1 MPIQH
6 LKYLFRRV
14 NTYSYILNTY
24 STILNTYSPSRIL
37 TNVGG
42 CAAGVRGS
50 HSGRPLFVPARRA
63 RPRALTRV
71 PSRRAVSPVEGLSGA
86 GHSSTHGRGSRGAQG
101 PWGASG
107 RVLRVRGGVVRSGG
121 AVPGART
128 PSRRGVRH
136 CSSAC
141 VDNACGRAYRA
152 RARVSLCYE
161 HISLFIPLSLPYR
174 GEREGNKKGIVSFRW
189 DCNGSFPCVRACR
202 GWVPR
207 PGGAG
212 RLRLRR
218 RRPPGGPIL
227 FAFPTPRPPLGLR
240 PGVGR
245 AKRMVPCGGGPARTG
260 LV

>member
-1 MPIQH
+1 MPIQR

-14 NTYSYILNTY
+14 NTYSHILNIY

-50 HSGRPLFVPARRA
+50 HPGRPLFVLARRA
-63 RPRALTRV
+63 HLRALTQA

-86 GHSSTHGRGSRGAQG
+86 GHSSTHGRGSRARRGLG
-101 PWGASG
+101 GASG
-107 RVLRVRGGVVRSGG
+107 RVLRVRAGS
-121 AVPGART
+121 AVGWAVFGART
-128 PSRRGVRH
+128 PVVVVFVTIRPRVLTT
-136 CSSAC
+136 
-141 VDNACGRAYRA
+141 RAGERIA

-227 FAFPTPRPPLGLR
+227 FAFPTPRPTLGLR

-245 AKRMVPCGGGPARTG
+245 AKRMVPCGGGSARAG

>member
-1 MPIQH
+1 MLEGAQRASGD
-6 LKYLFRRV
+6 LTRGARC
-14 NTYSYILNTY
+14 SC
-24 STILNTYSPSRIL
+24 SPGARI
-37 TNVGG
+37 
-42 CAAGVRGS
+42 RG
-50 HSGRPLFVPARRA
+50 
-63 RPRALTRV
+63 ALTRV
-71 PSRRAVSPVEGLSGA
+71 PSRRAVSPVEGLSEA
-86 GHSSTHGRGSRGAQG
+86 GHSSTHGRGSRARRGLG
-101 PWGASG
+101 DASG
-107 RVLRVRGGVVRSGG
+107 RVLRVRGGE
-121 AVPGART
+121 
-128 PSRRGVRH
+128 
-136 CSSAC
+136 
-141 VDNACGRAYRA
+141 CGRVIGFSEPAPPVVVVFVTIRPRVLTTRAGERIA

-202 GWVPR
+202 GWAPR

-245 AKRMVPCGGGPARTG
+245 AKRMVPCGGGPARAG